1 MLHVL
6 VLGAA
11 AGGGLP
17 QWNCNC
23 DNCRRARALEP
34 SLRSSQASVAVS
46 ADGDNWFL
54 INASPDLRQ
63 QIIDTPKLHPRRGL
77 RDTPIAGVVLT
88 NGDVDAIAGLLVLRE
103 GAKFTIYGHD
113 RILSVLA
120 SNSIFNVLDPS
131 LVKRQ
136 PIGLE
141 TPIDL
146 KLVDGTSSGIEV
158 VAFPVPGKIP
168 LYLEDGAKDGAG
180 MGNGFGTATGDTLG
194 LHVRNRRNGAHFFYL
209 TACARVT
216 PELAERIRG
225 APLVFFDGT
234 LFRDDEMIRA
244 GLGPKTGQRM
254 GHISMSGDAGS
265 LRALDKLEVSRKVY
279 LHINNSNPALLPE
292 SAERREVERAGWEIP
307 ADGMEIVL

>member
-23 DNCRRARALEP
+23 ENCRRARALEP
-34 SLRSSQASVAVS
+34 ALRSNQASVAVS
-46 ADGDNWFL
+46 ADGDSWFL
-54 INASPDLRQ
+54 INAAPDLRQ
-63 QIIDTPKLHPRRGL
+63 QIIDTPKLHPRHGL
-77 RDTPIAGVVLT
+77 RDTPIQGVVLT
-88 NGDVDAIAGLLVLRE
+88 NGDVDAVAGLLCLRE
-103 GAKFTIYGHD
+103 GAKFTIYGHE
-113 RILSVLA
+113 RILGVLA
-120 SNSIFNVLDPS
+120 ANSIFNVLDPK
-131 LVKRQ
+131 LVTRQ
-136 PIGLE
+136 AVGLE
-141 TPIDL
+141 TPFEL
-146 KLVDGTSSGIEV
+146 RLVDGSPSGIEV
-158 VAFPVPGKIP
+158 VAFAVPGKVP
-168 LYLEDGAKDGAG
+168 LYLEDGAKA
-180 MGNGFGTATGDTLG
+180 GNGYGTAAGDTLG

-234 LFRDDEMIRA
+234 LFRDDEMIQL

-254 GHISMSGDAGS
+254 GHISMSGEVGS
-265 LRALDKLEVSRKVY
+265 LRSLQDLGVSRKVF
-279 LHINNSNPALLPE
+279 LHINNSNPALMPD
-292 SAERREVERAGWEIP
+292 SPERREVERAGWEIP